1 MRGRMAAQEESRMG
15 LRPGKLWLSHHKT
28 LGGTLMFVGHYAA
41 AFAAKSVEPRA
52 PLWTY
57 VAAAQLI
64 DIGWSGL
71 ILGGVERMHMDPG
84 LPGSTLVLEHM
95 PYTHSLPGSLI
106 WSLGAAILA
115 RLVLRLPWRA
125 ALFVGLTVFSHWL
138 GDLLVHRPDLELW
151 FGGQKVGFGLW
162 NYPVPEEALEMGLLA
177 VGGAAWAWR
186 RGAMGQSLPPALLFM
201 SFLTALQIVA
211 LVLPGS
217 GQVSGFATTALAAY
231 LAATFLAWLTERG
244 DRRADATS

>member
-1 MRGRMAAQEESRMG
+1 
-15 LRPGKLWLSHHKT
+15 
-28 LGGTLMFVGHYAA
+28 MFVGHYAA

-71 ILGGVERMHMDPG
+71 ILAGVERMHMDAS
-84 LPGSTLVLEHM
+84 LPGSALVLEHM

-125 ALFVGLTVFSHWL
+125 ALFIGLTVFSHWL

-151 FGGQKVGFGLW
+151 FGGQKVGFAFW

-177 VGGAAWAWR
+177 VAGAAWAWR
-186 RGAMGQSLPPALLFM
+186 RGAAGQSVLPALLFLG
-201 SFLTALQIVA
+201 FLVTLQIVG
-211 LVLPGS
+211 LVLPG
-217 GQVSGFATTALAAY
+217 GGEASGFAMTALAAY
-231 LAATFLAWLTERG
+231 LVATFLAWLTERG
-244 DRRADATS
+244 DATS

>member
-1 MRGRMAAQEESRMG
+1 
-15 LRPGKLWLSHHKT
+15 
-28 LGGTLMFVGHYAA
+28 MFVGHYAA

-64 DIGWSGL
+64 DIGWGGL
-71 ILGGVERMHMDPG
+71 ILAGVERMHMDPS
-84 LPGSTLVLEHM
+84 LPGSALVLEHM

-125 ALFVGLTVFSHWL
+125 ALFIGLTVFSHWL

-151 FGGQKVGFGLW
+151 FGGQKVGFALW
-162 NYPVPEEALEMGLLA
+162 NHPVPEEALEMGLLA
-177 VGGAAWAWR
+177 IAGAAWGWR
-186 RGAMGQSLPPALLFM
+186 RGATGRSVLPALLFLG
-201 SFLTALQIVA
+201 FLVVLQIVA
-211 LVLPGS
+211 LVLPG
-217 GQVSGFATTALAAY
+217 GGGASGFAMTALAAY
-231 LAATFLAWLTERG
+231 LVATFLAWLAERG
-244 DRRADATS
+244 DATS

>member
-1 MRGRMAAQEESRMG
+1 
-15 LRPGKLWLSHHKT
+15 
-28 LGGTLMFVGHYAA
+28 MFVGHYAA
-41 AFAAKSVEPRA
+41 SFAAKSLEPRA

-71 ILGGVERMHMDPG
+71 ILASVERMHMDAS
-84 LPGSTLVLEHM
+84 LPGSALVLEHM
-95 PYTHSLPGSLI
+95 PYTHSLPGSLV

-125 ALFVGLTVFSHWL
+125 ALFIGLTVFSHWL

-162 NYPVPEEALEMGLLA
+162 NHPVPEEALEMGLLA
-177 VGGAAWAWR
+177 MAGAAWAWR
-186 RGAMGQSLPPALLFM
+186 RGVEGRSLLPALLFLG
-201 SFLTALQIVA
+201 FLVSLQIVA
-211 LVLPGS
+211 LVLPG
-217 GQVSGFATTALAAY
+217 GGAASGFAVTALVAY
-231 LAATFLAWLTERG
+231 LVATFLAWLTERG
-244 DRRADATS
+244 DATS